1 MRCLRALAIVSAV
14 FALAGAARGSET
26 DQFMTWNVEIRDST
40 QLLNDYLNK
49 AAQEY
54 VEKRNRSN
62 VKFSDPNAMAA
73 NFYLYLF
80 EGLQS
85 SRLRK
90 HIWDTP
96 AIDRYPSGDTNFW
109 TFQRSSIYRGL
120 SFPYV
125 MPMARTIRIGD
136 IYLGIDKIC
145 HFFGFGRR
153 YFQRYVRLRAAG
165 MEDEKA
171 IDTVIKNGLDQE
183 SSLVGGLVDGVF
195 SRGDLEANFQG
206 FMMLRDLTSAEN
218 PLFVREG
225 KTWKVN
231 RTIDYSKFV
240 TPAFDE
246 SYNISYYTY
255 FRWRKVGP
263 LLQER
268 YCNNPE
274 IAKTLNQRFEAYAKY
289 PESRFLQYMERR
301 YQETGEEKYKK
312 IRLEDLCDRAASRY
326 ADNKIRRRNQA
337 CTSTRNSDKTASTS
351 ACAPCCTARK
361 VQ

>member
-14 FALAGAARGSET
+14 FVLAGNARASET
-26 DQFMTWNVEIRDST
+26 DQFMTWNVDIKDST

-54 VEKRNRSN
+54 AEKRNRSN
-62 VKFSDPNAMAA
+62 VKIKDVNEMTEH
-73 NFYLYLF
+73 FYLYLF

-96 AIDRYPSGDTNFW
+96 EIDRYPSGDTSFW

-153 YFQRYVRLRAAG
+153 YFQRYVRLREEG

-206 FMMLRDLTSAEN
+206 FMMLRDLTRAEN

-268 YCNNPE
+268 YCSNPE
-274 IAKTLNQRFEAYAKY
+274 IAEKLHARFAAYTKY

-312 IRLEDLCDRAASRY
+312 ISLEDLCDRAATKSTDTKNGCR
-326 ADNKIRRRNQA
+326 KQA
-337 CTSTRNSDKTASTS
+337 CNSTKHSEKRASAGAS
-351 ACAPCCTARK
+351 CCTARK